1 MRKDDEPEDRQDR
14 LPYRRPEQI
23 DSSELRQA
31 LVALPLLGE
40 DMFLRMQAFN
50 LSIVD
55 PFLMQLEAEVLR
67 KLMQEERTPVQ
78 EAAFL
83 SAQSQ
88 MWIFAAYELLRTW
101 RGRVR
106 NIRKWAENG
115 GLEAK
120 CQALELDVG
129 YPHPARKMRA
139 EQIRRVQQDPTV
151 IDRINDALRAVH
163 IPFARLE
170 ALRMS
175 MAKHEIKGR
184 PGSVALRPGYGRIN
198 QSTGSLDYELE
209 NGHYSMGFIS
219 RRDIADELRRLA
231 NPGPLPS
238 EESLKEFD
246 EYMHG
251 TGVPSFDAD

>member
-1 MRKDDEPEDRQDR
+1 VQEYDGPEDRQDE
-14 LPYRRPEQI
+14 LPYRRREEI
-23 DSSELRQA
+23 DPSELREA
-31 LVALPLLGE
+31 LIALPLLGD

-50 LSIVD
+50 LAIVD
-55 PFLMQLEAEVLR
+55 PFLMQLEADVLR
-67 KLMQEERTPVQ
+67 KLLQEERTPLP

-106 NIRKWAENG
+106 NIRKWAQNDELG
-115 GLEAK
+115 AK
-120 CQALELDVG
+120 RQALELDVG

-139 EQIRRVQQDPTV
+139 EQIRRVQQDPAV
-151 IDRINDALRAVH
+151 IDRINNALRAVH
-163 IPFARLE
+163 VPFARLE

-198 QSTGSLDYELE
+198 QSSGSLDYELE

-231 NPGPLPS
+231 KPGVLPS
-238 EESLKEFD
+238 DESLKQFD
-246 EYMHG
+246 EYMRG
-251 TGVPSFDAD
+251 TGAPSFDAD